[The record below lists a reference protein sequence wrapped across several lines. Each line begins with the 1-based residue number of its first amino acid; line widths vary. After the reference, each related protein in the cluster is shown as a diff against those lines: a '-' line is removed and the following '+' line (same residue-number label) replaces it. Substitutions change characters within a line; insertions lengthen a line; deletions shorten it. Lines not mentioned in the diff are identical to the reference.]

1 MNMHITNT
9 NVNHKKAN
17 NGSSCMSCF
26 APARAA
32 IAFAAA
38 WDAALDTAL
47 DAVDAALETCS
58 PPPPS
63 DPDGFVNESAADDIN
78 SNAVI

>member
-1 MNMHITNT
+1 MKMHITNT

-26 APARAA
+26 APAKAF

-47 DAVDAALETCS
+47 DAVDAVLETCS

-63 DPDGFVNESAADDIN
+63 DSNVFGFEFGAADIN
-78 SNAVI
+78 SNALI

>member
-1 MNMHITNT
+1 M
-9 NVNHKKAN
+9 AA
-17 NGSSCMSCF
+17 F
-26 APARAA
+26 ASAKAA

-63 DPDGFVNESAADDIN
+63 DPDEFVNESESGNADIN
-78 SNAVI
+78 SNALI